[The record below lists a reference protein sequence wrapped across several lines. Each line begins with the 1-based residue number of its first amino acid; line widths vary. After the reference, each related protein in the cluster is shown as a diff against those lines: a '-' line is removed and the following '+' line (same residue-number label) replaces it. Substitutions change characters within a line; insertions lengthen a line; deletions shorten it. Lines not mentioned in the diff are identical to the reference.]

1 MAELDEKLVAM
12 MADPNIMA
20 QVAAMAKSLGM
31 APPVPAKRRRRD
43 RRSRRKGRTARSPRP
58 RDRKSPLHPH
68 PRRMFCS
75 GWPLWLARAPWTRT
89 AEDYCTPC
97 GPTSGRNGWP
107 GWKTPCGPP
116 SWPEPPRPCWREE
129 AMYNRYVPQGDGTYR
144 RMDGAPK
151 PPAPPPAPPG
161 PPGPPL
167 PPPDRPPRPPMGPP
181 GPLGD
186 LLSRWLPSG
195 MDRED
200 LLILLLILATSPDD
214 STAGLTVA
222 LYFALA

>member
-1 MAELDEKLVAM
+1 
-12 MADPNIMA
+12 
-20 QVAAMAKSLGM
+20 
-31 APPVPAKRRRRD
+31 
-43 RRSRRKGRTARSPRP
+43 
-58 RDRKSPLHPH
+58 
-68 PRRMFCS
+68 
-75 GWPLWLARAPWTRT
+75 
-89 AEDYCTPC
+89 
-97 GPTSGRNGWP
+97 
-107 GWKTPCGPP
+107 
-116 SWPEPPRPCWREE
+116 
-129 AMYNRYVPQGDGTYR
+129 MYNRYGPQGDGTYR

-161 PPGPPL
+161 PAGPPL
-167 PPPDRPPRPPMGPP
+167 APPGRPPRLPMGPP

>member
-1 MAELDEKLVAM
+1 MAELDEKLAAM

-31 APPVPAKRRRRD
+31 A
-43 RRSRRKGRTARSPRP
+43 
-58 RDRKSPLHPH
+58 
-68 PRRMFCS
+68 
-75 GWPLWLARAPWTRT
+75 
-89 AEDYCTPC
+89 
-97 GPTSGRNGWP
+97 
-107 GWKTPCGPP
+107 
-116 SWPEPPRPCWREE
+116 
-129 AMYNRYVPQGDGTYR
+129 
-144 RMDGAPK
+144 
-151 PPAPPPAPPG
+151 
-161 PPGPPL
+161 
-167 PPPDRPPRPPMGPP
+167 PP

>member
-1 MAELDEKLVAM
+1 
-12 MADPNIMA
+12 
-20 QVAAMAKSLGM
+20 
-31 APPVPAKRRRRD
+31 
-43 RRSRRKGRTARSPRP
+43 
-58 RDRKSPLHPH
+58 
-68 PRRMFCS
+68 
-75 GWPLWLARAPWTRT
+75 
-89 AEDYCTPC
+89 
-97 GPTSGRNGWP
+97 
-107 GWKTPCGPP
+107 
-116 SWPEPPRPCWREE
+116 
-129 AMYNRYVPQGDGTYR
+129 MYNRYIPQGDGTYR

-161 PPGPPL
+161 PAGPP
-167 PPPDRPPRPPMGPP
+167 PAPPDRPPRPPMGPP

>member
-1 MAELDEKLVAM
+1 MAELDEKLAAM

-31 APPVPAKRRRRD
+31 APPGPGETPPEGPPKPPEGPDGPKPPPKGPEKPPAPPPSPDVLQRLAAMAGQSALDETRRRLLH
-43 RRSRRKGRTARSPRP
+43 ALRP
-58 RDRKSPLHPH
+58 YVR
-68 PRRMFCS
+68 
-75 GWPLWLARAPWTRT
+75 
-89 AEDYCTPC
+89 
-97 GPTSGRNGWP
+97 P

-116 SWPEPPRPCWREE
+116 SWPEPPRPCWKEE

>member
-1 MAELDEKLVAM
+1 
-12 MADPNIMA
+12 
-20 QVAAMAKSLGM
+20 
-31 APPVPAKRRRRD
+31 
-43 RRSRRKGRTARSPRP
+43 
-58 RDRKSPLHPH
+58 
-68 PRRMFCS
+68 
-75 GWPLWLARAPWTRT
+75 
-89 AEDYCTPC
+89 
-97 GPTSGRNGWP
+97 
-107 GWKTPCGPP
+107 
-116 SWPEPPRPCWREE
+116 
-129 AMYNRYVPQGDGTYR
+129 MYNRYVPQGDGTYR

-161 PPGPPL
+161 PPG
-167 PPPDRPPRPPMGPP
+167 PPMGPP

-222 LYFALA
+222 LYFALT